1 MLAAAKIGVSR
12 TEWSLMTP
20 RELAFWLQARR
31 EHMEDEARG
40 QRRNDRLVGTVREVL
55 AEGPSKRNAA
65 RWSGRDSGNRIVVW
79 DVAEGCRETV
89 GARVKLRITAAHPQI
104 LVGKTVH

>member
-40 QRRNDRLVGTVREVL
+40 QRRNSYNLASLIRSMVWARHAPSFEAAFPHDSVKIEMSDEQMYAQVRALNRLFGGTE
-55 AEGPSKRNAA
+55 EN
-65 RWSGRDSGNRIVVW
+65 
-79 DVAEGCRETV
+79 
-89 GARVKLRITAAHPQI
+89 
-104 LVGKTVH
+104 